1 MALRDQL
8 HRLAREMPAYGYRR
22 MRHELCRRSLVVN
35 HKGVLRLRREDHRQL
50 GGRPPSANAPP
61 QADDTAGN
69 SAGQAQR
76 FLASYGPIASH
87 FRPRRHFSP
96 AKVYRQEMTQRFQ
109 AWREIAG
116 TTTAA

>member
-1 MALRDQL
+1 MHRNADPHPVGENDATLPRPHMPNYGTEPHHIFRRHPGVGVQAPDMALRDQL

-61 QADDTAGN
+61 QADDTAG
-69 SAGQAQR
+69 
-76 FLASYGPIASH
+76 
-87 FRPRRHFSP
+87 
-96 AKVYRQEMTQRFQ
+96 
-109 AWREIAG
+109 
-116 TTTAA
+116 